1 MGALMQHFQGDYAQA
16 GAVITSD
23 LPGRSDRHLDRPGNP
38 RKSAAVLM
46 KTPPPLPFA
55 RSPPPSVPIRRR
67 CGGGIIGCG
76 DVTEVKSGPGFRLA
90 EGSQLVAVM
99 RRNGAL
105 AADYA
110 RRHGVPRWYDRAEAL
125 IADPEVDAVYIATP
139 PDSHESY
146 ALQVAAAG
154 KPAYVEKPMAR
165 STVECDRMVAAF
177 HARGVPLYVAY
188 YRRGSAAIPP
198 GQTLDRRR
206 GHRAA
211 DRRRLPLRLRRPPL
225 PVPAGARTC
234 GRPGPACF
242 STWVPTPS
250 TCSTFLS
257 ARSTTPGARPST
269 APRPQD
275 AEDSVALQFS
285 ARGVLGVATWNFAS
299 GVARDLCRLTG
310 TDGCIEYSTFDN
322 VPVRLTTAQGT
333 ESVEI
338 PHPPH
343 VQQPLIQ
350 QVVHDLLGR
359 DRCPSTGVS
368 ARRTS
373 QVMDAA
379 LTSYYGDRTG
389 ALLGPPRH
397 LAGAT
402 RPINEG
408 PAMGR
413 TPPGESP
420 VPGIREAPNASHAN
434 GIGPAGRR
442 PHGRLHTAT
451 TPS

>member
-1 MGALMQHFQGDYAQA
+1 
-16 GAVITSD
+16 
-23 LPGRSDRHLDRPGNP
+23 
-38 RKSAAVLM
+38 M

-55 RSPPPSVPIRRR
+55 FPATQRPDPTVVRW
-67 CGGGIIGCG
+67 GIIGCG

-90 EGSQLVAVM
+90 ERSRLVAVM

-110 RRHGVPRWYDRAEAL
+110 RRHGVPRWYDNAEQL

-139 PDSHESY
+139 PDSHERY

-165 STVECDRMVAAF
+165 STVECDHMVAAF
-177 HARGVPLYVAY
+177 HAQEVPLYVAY
-188 YRRGSAAIPP
+188 YRRGLPRFRKIKEWLEVGTIGRITGVDYHFASSA
-198 GQTLDRRR
+198 
-206 GHRAA
+206 HRTAA
-211 DRRRLPLRLRRPPL
+211 GWRTD
-225 PVPAGARTC
+225 VTSAGA
-234 GRPGPACF
+234 GLFLDLGSHALDLLDFFLGP
-242 STWVPTPS
+242 
-250 TCSTFLS
+250 LEN
-257 ARSTTPGARPST
+257 ARGT
-269 APRPQD
+269 AVNRATPQD
-275 AEDSVALQFS
+275 VEDSVALQFS
-285 ARGVLGVATWNFAS
+285 AHGVLGVASWNFAS
-299 GVARDLCRLTG
+299 GVARDVCRITG

-322 VPVRLTTAQGT
+322 APIRLTTAAGT

-350 QVVHDLLGR
+350 QVVDDLLGR

-389 ALLGPPRH
+389 AFWE
-397 LAGAT
+397 
-402 RPINEG
+402 N
-408 PAMGR
+408 PAAW
-413 TPPGESP
+413 P
-420 VPGIREAPNASHAN
+420 
-434 GIGPAGRR
+434 GRR
-442 PHGRLHTAT
+442 SLKP
-451 TPS
+451 

>member
-1 MGALMQHFQGDYAQA
+1 
-16 GAVITSD
+16 
-23 LPGRSDRHLDRPGNP
+23 
-38 RKSAAVLM
+38 M
-46 KTPPPLPFA
+46 KTPPPLPFTFPA
-55 RSPPPSVPIRRR
+55 TERPDPTVVRW
-67 CGGGIIGCG
+67 GIIGCG

-90 EGSQLVAVM
+90 EGSRLVAVM

-188 YRRGSAAIPP
+188 YRRGLPRFLQVKRWIDAGAIGQLTGVDYHFASAA
-198 GQTLDRRR
+198 
-206 GHRAA
+206 HRSQAGWRT
-211 DRRRLPLRLRRPPL
+211 DVRS
-225 PVPAGARTC
+225 AGA
-234 GRPGPACF
+234 GLFLDLGSHALDLLDFFLGP
-242 STWVPTPS
+242 
-250 TCSTFLS
+250 LDQ
-257 ARSTTPGARPST
+257 ARGT
-269 APRPQD
+269 AANRATPQD
-275 AEDSVALQFS
+275 AEDCVALQFS
-285 ARGVLGVATWNFAS
+285 ARGVLGVASWNFAS
-299 GVARDLCRLTG
+299 GVARDLCRITG

-389 ALLGPPRH
+389 AFWDHP
-397 LAGAT
+397 AT
-402 RPINEG
+402 WP
-408 PAMGR
+408 
-413 TPPGESP
+413 
-420 VPGIREAPNASHAN
+420 
-434 GIGPAGRR
+434 GRR
-442 PHGRLHTAT
+442 AQ
-451 TPS
+451 